1 MNPSRL
7 SVSFP
12 VAEPPGSL
20 DAAIPVFHRLIQRGL
35 VEGLVIDVADYR
47 HVPDGPGVLLVGH
60 DVDYGITSS
69 ALTVTR
75 KRTADSLAD
84 QFRDAVRMALGAMDS
99 IAYDGELVTTFTRSA
114 LTVAIPDRKL
124 EQAGVDVAATALTEL
139 APVVEE
145 IWGEAATIEVAE
157 REDVRRAPRLA
168 VTAPAEAGD
177 GALERLGGARV
188 PGQSAWDIRVED
200 LISLREGDDDFVLLD
215 VREESE
221 LEIATLGGRNIP
233 LADLEENLDQ
243 LEKDAHIVVHCR
255 AGRRGAKAT
264 TALREAGFE
273 NAWNLN
279 GGLMAWRD
287 RVDPTIPQY

>member
-1 MNPSRL
+1 MNPSRV
-7 SVSFP
+7 SVTFP
-12 VAEPPGSL
+12 ATEPPASL
-20 DAAIPVFHRLIQRGL
+20 DPAISAFHRLIQRGL

-60 DVDYGITSS
+60 DVDYGVTTG
-69 ALTVTR
+69 AFTVTR
-75 KRTADSLAD
+75 KRTAAPLAD
-84 QFRDAVRMALGAMDS
+84 QFRDAVRMALGAMES
-99 IAYDGELVTTFTRSA
+99 IAYDGELVATFNRSN

-124 EQAGVDVAATALTEL
+124 EQDGHDVAADALAALT
-139 APVVEE
+139 PVVAE
-145 IWGEAATIEVAE
+145 IWGDEAHIATVE
-157 REDVRRAPRLA
+157 RDDARRAPRLSVA
-168 VTAPAEAGD
+168 APAEAGA
-177 GALERLGGARV
+177 GALERLGGARI

-200 LISLREGDDDFVLLD
+200 LIELRARDGDFVLLD

-243 LEKDAHIVVHCR
+243 LDKDAHIVVHCR

-287 RVDPTIPQY
+287 RVDPSIPQY

>member
-1 MNPSRL
+1 MNPSRV
-7 SVSFP
+7 SVSF
-12 VAEPPGSL
+12 AATEPPGSL
-20 DAAIPVFHRLIQRGL
+20 DPAIPVFHRLIQRGL

-60 DVDYGITSS
+60 DVDYGVTKT

-75 KRTADSLAD
+75 KRTAAPLAE

-99 IAYDGELVTTFTRSA
+99 IAYDGELVATFNRSA
-114 LTVAIPDRKL
+114 VTVAIPDRRL
-124 EQAGVDVAATALTEL
+124 EQDGVDLAADALGEL
-139 APVVEE
+139 APVVAE
-145 IWGEAATIEVAE
+145 IWGDDATIAEVE
-157 REDVRRAPRLA
+157 RADSRRAPRLS
-168 VTAPAEAGD
+168 VTAPAAAGD
-177 GALERLGGARV
+177 RALERLGGARI

-200 LISLREGDDDFVLLD
+200 LLHLREGDADFLLLD

-243 LEKDAHIVVHCR
+243 LDRDAHIVVHCR

-264 TALREAGFE
+264 TTLREAGFE

-287 RVDPTIPQY
+287 RVDPSIPQY